1 MLLPI
6 QSGVNEIESRDVRDL
21 PPRRPGFHF
30 SSVHMGFAVEEVALG
45 WVSLKVLLLLYP
57 RQCQP
62 VNATYS
68 V

>member
-1 MLLPI
+1 
-6 QSGVNEIESRDVRDL
+6 
-21 PPRRPGFHF
+21 
-30 SSVHMGFAVEEVALG
+30 MGFAVEEVALG
-45 WVSLKVLLLLYP
+45 WVSLKVLLLLLLYP